1 MMDETIALWIRELS
15 RFNPRLHLM
24 GPAMLEGIEGEL
36 QAMLPLLGSI
46 REPEIA
52 DLGSGSGL
60 PAIPYKA
67 LPPQAK
73 VFVIERSVR
82 KCTFLRHAV
91 ETLGLSGVE
100 IISQDP
106 LYADHPGFGAVLA
119 RSFSPISTL
128 EKVCT
133 RILRNEGRL
142 YYLFTGKPPALG
154 AGFRL
159 DGTTSNDVQA
169 HRVSLA
175 GFTRLP

>member
-1 MMDETIALWIRELS
+1 
-15 RFNPRLHLM
+15 
-24 GPAMLEGIEGEL
+24 
-36 QAMLPLLGSI
+36 
-46 REPEIA
+46 
-52 DLGSGSGL
+52 
-60 PAIPYKA
+60 
-67 LPPQAK
+67 
-73 VFVIERSVR
+73 
-82 KCTFLRHAV
+82 
-91 ETLGLSGVE
+91 VE

-175 GFTRLP
+175 VFTRLP